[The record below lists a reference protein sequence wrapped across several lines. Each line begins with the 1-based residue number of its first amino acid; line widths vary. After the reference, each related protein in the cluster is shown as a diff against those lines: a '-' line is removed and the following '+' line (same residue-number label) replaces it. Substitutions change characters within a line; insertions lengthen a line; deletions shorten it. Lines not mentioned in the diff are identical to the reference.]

1 MNMPPRP
8 SHMHAMANP
17 DAMALR
23 QPPGTPDINQQKMRG
38 QQMAQDVRAKAEDRV
53 PQGTTAMAEQVRGE
67 MMNFDS
73 QQAHADAM
81 ALNVKTNV
89 LEALGMKGVP
99 LDGMRGVRSA
109 AQSLGMIA

>member
-23 QPPGTPDINQQKMRG
+23 QPPATPDINQQKMRG

-53 PQGTTAMAEQVRGE
+53 PQGTVAMAEEGRG
-67 MMNFDS
+67 MMMDYDT
-73 QQAHADAM
+73 QQAHADAL
-81 ALNVKTNV
+81 ALNVKDGI
-89 LEALGMKGVP
+89 LQRMGMKGVP
-99 LDGMRGVRSA
+99 LDGMQGVRNA
-109 AQSLGMIA
+109 AQALGMIA